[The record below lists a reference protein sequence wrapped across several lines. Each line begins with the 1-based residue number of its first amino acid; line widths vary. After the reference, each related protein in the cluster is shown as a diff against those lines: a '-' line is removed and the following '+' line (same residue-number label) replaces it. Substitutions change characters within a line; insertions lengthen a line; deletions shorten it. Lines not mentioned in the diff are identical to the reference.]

1 MSSLRQEDLNCLSSR
16 TLGGQLHGHDGQKH
30 NGRWPGYKSQT
41 GIRTGTTKLITS
53 QQYLPPTTLL
63 DLIPL
68 TMDESS
74 QVTGVATVLDVQW
87 SSSPSLRMQTIPI
100 LQGDALPH
108 DEVSDNTL
116 FMVVSLDCD
125 LIERFLQEDGG
136 LTRLLMDITDVS
148 LYRSDAKM
156 VLVSFLDFALVA
168 LSDIWVFRL
177 YTGS

>member
-1 MSSLRQEDLNCLSSR
+1 MSSLCTEDLDCLSSR
-16 TLGGQLHGHDGQKH
+16 TLGGQLRGHDGQKH
-30 NGRWPGYKSQT
+30 NGPWSGYKSQT

-53 QQYLPPTTLL
+53 QAYLPLTTLL
-63 DLIPL
+63 DLIPF

-87 SSSPSLRMQTIPI
+87 NSSSSLLMQTIPI

-108 DEVSDNTL
+108 DEISDNSL
-116 FMVVSLDCD
+116 FMVVNLDGD

-148 LYRSDAKM
+148 LYLPDAKM

-168 LSDIWVFRL
+168 LSDIWVSRL